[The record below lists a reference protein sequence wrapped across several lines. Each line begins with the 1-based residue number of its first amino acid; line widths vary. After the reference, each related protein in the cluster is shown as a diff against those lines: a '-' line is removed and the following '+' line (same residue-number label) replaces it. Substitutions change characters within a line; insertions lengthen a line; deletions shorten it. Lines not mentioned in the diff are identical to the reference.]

1 MIFQNGFNIATI
13 KRVLWK
19 AINCSLFRLTTQHQ
33 PVIIQMYATI
43 YSTVIIIYILFQ
55 ILRII
60 SQSWKEMKM
69 ASTRRKENFQL

>member
-1 MIFQNGFNIATI
+1 MESDKLIVVCLGLQLNI
-13 KRVLWK
+13 
-19 AINCSLFRLTTQHQ
+19 S
-33 PVIIQMYATI
+33 PGIIQMYATI
-43 YSTVIIIYILFQ
+43 YSTVIIKYILFQ